1 MIKKI
6 VVLISLV
13 FLLVGCK
20 ETTENIEPISE
31 STFMLGTVVF
41 VSVYDT
47 EDKAIFEDLFDRMDQ
62 IEQTMSKTIDT
73 SEVSRINRFSETAD
87 LSKTLEID
95 PDVFTVIET
104 ALDYGH
110 KSKGRFDITL
120 APIVDLWAIGTE
132 AENVPEPEAI
142 EALLLNVGLDKIK
155 INGENNIS
163 LAQNTKIDLGG
174 IAKGYAAD
182 EVADML
188 KASGVKRAIINLGGN
203 VKVVGEKS
211 EGVPFKVGIQDPLD
225 ARNNYLGIVS
235 VSDKTIVTSGDYE
248 RFFEKDGKR
257 YHHIFDPSTGY
268 PYETNV
274 ASVTVISD
282 DSIVADAMS
291 TILYLMDVEDG
302 LAFVDTLEGVDCIYV
317 TKDYEL
323 FISNGPI
330 KDQFELTN
338 EAYKW
343 MK

>member
-41 VSVYDT
+41 VSVYDS
-47 EDKAIFEDLFDRMDQ
+47 EDKAIFEDLFDRMEQ

-104 ALDYGH
+104 ALAYGH

-142 EALLLNVGLDKIK
+142 EELLLNVGLDKIK

-188 KASGVKRAIINLGGN
+188 KASGVKKAIINLGGN

-211 EGVPFKVGIQDPLD
+211 EGVPFKVGIQDPQD
-225 ARNNYLGIVS
+225 DRNNYLGIVS

-302 LAFVDTLEGVDCIYV
+302 LAFVETLEGVDCIYV

>member
-13 FLLVGCK
+13 FLLVGCQ
-20 ETTENIEPISE
+20 ETAENIEPISE

-47 EDKAIFEDLFDRMDQ
+47 ADKAIFEDLFDRMDQ
-62 IEQTMSKTIDT
+62 IEQTMSKTIAT
-73 SEVSRINRFSETAD
+73 SEVSRINTFSEKAD
-87 LSKTLEID
+87 LSKSLEID
-95 PDVFTVIET
+95 PDVFNVIET
-104 ALDYGH
+104 ALEYGH
-110 KSKGRFDITL
+110 KSMGRFDITL

-163 LAQNTKIDLGG
+163 LAKNTKIDLGG

-188 KASGVKRAIINLGGN
+188 KASGVKKAIINLGGN

-211 EGVPFKVGIQDPLD
+211 KDVPFKVGIQDPLD
-225 ARNNYLGIVS
+225 ERNNYLGIVS

-282 DSIVADAMS
+282 DSIIADAMS

-338 EAYKW
+338 EAYQW